1 MVFNN
6 KNVGTTGEII
16 ATSWGKHGE
25 KHGDTLGRISHIA
38 LGDTPKTA
46 KDRQRPKD
54 MAILVGN

>member
-6 KNVGTTGEII
+6 KIVGTTGEII

-46 KDRQRPKD
+46 KDPK
-54 MAILVGN
+54 IWQF